1 MVANFLASACHNGD
15 GLPFDEFA
23 HGVYATQRQYRVA
36 HGGFNQHSQVT
47 SGRHLQH
54 DTAYGYAQYVF
65 GLILHGKALEGIG
78 RRANRSE
85 EHTSELQSLMR
96 ISYAVFCLK
105 KQTKQKQ
112 DK

>member
-1 MVANFLASACHNGD
+1 M
-15 GLPFDEFA
+15 PFYDFA

-78 RRANRSE
+78 RRANKLHDEFEFHFPSNRGFRWEEGSVGQGGGSTGRSRVSPYE
-85 EHTSELQSLMR
+85 
-96 ISYAVFCLK
+96 
-105 KQTKQKQ
+105 
-112 DK
+112 